1 MFQYASLR
9 GIAAKHK
16 YDWCVPPPD
25 TYKQANY
32 GLFDCFKM
40 SGAEGHV
47 GYVPQNFKTVD
58 ESTFAF
64 DEEQFDSFPD
74 NVNVDGYRQTE
85 KYFKHI
91 ENKIRKD
98 FAFLPEIMK
107 PCRKFM
113 KQFAG
118 GRVVFLHVRR
128 GDNVGRPDFYPMPRV
143 EYYKRVLDKHFPTE
157 ECLVISDDPEWCK
170 NEPFFDQ
177 DRFFVSESVDYYDH
191 QTLEGDG
198 SMKQSAIP
206 YVDLCLKN
214 DDVVV
219 DSLGN
224 RLYTELFNPFNI
236 NVKTGMLNGEY
247 VQEPHFQFS
256 EDLFNNCP
264 DNVSLIGYYQTPKYF
279 NHITDEIR
287 KDFTFRPE
295 ILDPCKDM
303 MEEMTEP
310 VALHIRRGDF
320 ITNVENHYNQGLD
333 YYEEALKKFEKHRQV
348 IIFSDDTEWCN
359 EQELF
364 KPDRSS

>member
-1 MFQYASLR
+1 MGQLGNQMFQYASLK
-9 GIAAKHK
+9 GIAR
-16 YDWCVPPPD
+16 
-25 TYKQANY
+25 NR
-32 GLFDCFKM
+32 GFDYM
-40 SGAEGHV
+40 VA
-47 GYVPQNFKTVD
+47 
-58 ESTFAF
+58 
-64 DEEQFDSFPD
+64 
-74 NVNVDGYRQTE
+74 
-85 KYFKHI
+85 
-91 ENKIRKD
+91 
-98 FAFLPEIMK
+98 
-107 PCRKFM
+107 
-113 KQFAG
+113 
-118 GRVVFLHVRR
+118 
-128 GDNVGRPDFYPMPRV
+128 
-143 EYYKRVLDKHFPTE
+143 
-157 ECLVISDDPEWCK
+157 
-170 NEPFFDQ
+170 
-177 DRFFVSESVDYYDH
+177 
-191 QTLEGDG
+191 
-198 SMKQSAIP
+198 
-206 YVDLCLKN
+206 KN

-236 NVKTGMLNGEY
+236 NVKTGMLNGDY

-264 DNVSLIGYYQTPKYF
+264 DNTSLIGYYLTPKYF

-320 ITNVENHYNQGLD
+320 ITNVENHYNQGLE

-364 KPDRSS
+364 KPDRFLIAEGNSPYVDMCLMTMCTGFIIANSTFSWWPAWLSEAEDKTVVYPKQWFGITGYTKDHDVSDLFPRRWIKI

>member
-1 MFQYASLR
+1 MGQLGNQMFQYASLK
-9 GIAAKHK
+9 GIAR
-16 YDWCVPPPD
+16 
-25 TYKQANY
+25 NR
-32 GLFDCFKM
+32 GFDYM
-40 SGAEGHV
+40 VA
-47 GYVPQNFKTVD
+47 
-58 ESTFAF
+58 
-64 DEEQFDSFPD
+64 
-74 NVNVDGYRQTE
+74 
-85 KYFKHI
+85 
-91 ENKIRKD
+91 
-98 FAFLPEIMK
+98 
-107 PCRKFM
+107 
-113 KQFAG
+113 
-118 GRVVFLHVRR
+118 
-128 GDNVGRPDFYPMPRV
+128 
-143 EYYKRVLDKHFPTE
+143 
-157 ECLVISDDPEWCK
+157 
-170 NEPFFDQ
+170 
-177 DRFFVSESVDYYDH
+177 
-191 QTLEGDG
+191 
-198 SMKQSAIP
+198 
-206 YVDLCLKN
+206 KN

-359 EQELF
+359 QQELF
-364 KPDRSS
+364 KPDRFLIAEGNSPYVDMCLMTMLSLIHI